1 MRQATN
7 QTKAKT
13 MNHTNLA
20 SGYRYHGGNALIL
33 TQACTAHGWKAG
45 GWATATQAAR
55 LGRPVLP
62 GQSGVTV
69 SLNEKAFTVFNAA
82 QLAEKPQTVEEVALE
97 EAYEERREAEYEE
110 RKGHLDGPATG
121 SAKPLT
127 KAARYSAFRDQL
139 PNRAT
144 GWPREA
150 RAFFDGLPNGG
161 RYEAMMGQ
169 ERGEFIYAA
178 MKALAETGDADGRRY
193 TLQLEQVG
201 WAVYTNVNLNTGKA
215 LKRTELV
222 ARMGMVLDDV
232 TTATLATYQER
243 AMAHPIYRMTLTPAA
258 APRLAA

>member
-1 MRQATN
+1 
-7 QTKAKT
+7 

-45 GWATATQAAR
+45 DWATATQAAR

-69 SLNEKAFTVFNAA
+69 SLNEKAFTVFNSA
-82 QLAEKPQTVEEVALE
+82 QLCLKDEGEGYGPGHPQWESDQQDAYATGGVAEPE
-97 EAYEERREAEYEE
+97 
-110 RKGHLDGPATG
+110 PG

-127 KAARYSAFRDQL
+127 KAARYNAFRDQL

-150 RAFFDGLPNGG
+150 RAFFDGLPGGG

-201 WAVYTNVNLNTGKA
+201 WAIYQNVNPRTGKA

-232 TTATLATYQER
+232 ATATLATYQER
-243 AMAHPIYRMTLTPAA
+243 AMAHPIYRMTLTPASA
-258 APRLAA
+258 AVAA

>member
-1 MRQATN
+1 
-7 QTKAKT
+7 

-45 GWATATQAAR
+45 DWATATQAAR

-69 SLNEKAFTVFNAA
+69 SLNEKAFTVFNTA

-127 KAARYSAFRDQL
+127 KAARYNAFRDQL
-139 PNRAT
+139 PNRAI

-201 WAVYTNVNLNTGKA
+201 WAIYQNVNPRTGKA
-215 LKRTELV
+215 LKRTELTHRLPMELTPEN
-222 ARMGMVLDDV
+222 AAVLE
-232 TTATLATYQER
+232 LYREQLL
-243 AMAHPIYRMTLTPAA
+243 AHPIYRMTLTPACA
-258 APRLAA
+258 AVAA